1 MTYRSLKTFLK
12 NNTQPNNPNLFDLIQ
27 LSIKSKIILVIGEGA
42 GNTSAYLSSIMA
54 SCEIEHFHYKT
65 DIADVSKRFYLGN
78 MQIDINTICNNAEL
92 ILKTTNKVLSNNDLL
107 FSLALSFCDSE
118 YAIIEI
124 GEEYYNHIKDI
135 FTPFALVLAFGND
148 KNANSLIADAPK
160 GISEII
166 SLSQKDNFDY
176 ISSKYNQNGARITF
190 ASPNKITLSNSDLL
204 GTSFYH
210 YDYLYHIFAL
220 DLNNIQFAHLAIE
233 AAQVL
238 IKAPRPYIYKGLESA
253 RIPHDLVLYSLSPT
267 VLLREGENDFKLHHR
282 LKFKTVIENDK
293 FEMPTENT
301 IFCGSK
307 EYIEII
313 KEKLKKR

>member
-12 NNTQPNNPNLFDLIQ
+12 NNTQPNNTNIFDLIQ
-27 LSIKSKIILVIGEGA
+27 LSIKSKIILVVGDGA
-42 GNTSAYLSSIMA
+42 NNTSAYLSSIMA
-54 SCEIEHFHYKT
+54 SCEIEHFHYKS
-65 DIADVSKRFYLGN
+65 DN
-78 MQIDINTICNNAEL
+78 IDINKRFWIRNKQIDMDTLCKNAEL
-92 ILKTTNKVLSNNDLL
+92 ILKTTKKVLSNDDLL

-135 FTPFALVLAFGND
+135 FVPFALILAIFND
-148 KNANSLIADAPK
+148 EKINSMIASAPK
-160 GISEII
+160 GITEII
-166 SLSQKDNFDY
+166 SLSEKENFDY
-176 ISSKYNQNGARITF
+176 ISRKCNQNGTRITY
-190 ASPNKITLSNSDLL
+190 ASPNKIVVSIADFL

-210 YDYLYHIFAL
+210 YDYLYHTSAL
-220 DLNNIQFAHLAIE
+220 DLNNIPLAHLAIE
-233 AAQVL
+233 AATVMFS
-238 IKAPRPYIYKGLESA
+238 APRPYIYKGLETA
-253 RIPHDLVLYSLSPT
+253 RIPHDLILYSLSPT
-267 VLLREGENDFKLHHR
+267 ILLHEGKNNFKLHHR
-282 LKFKTVIENDK
+282 LKFKTVTEDNE

>member
-1 MTYRSLKTFLK
+1 M
-12 NNTQPNNPNLFDLIQ
+12 
-27 LSIKSKIILVIGEGA
+27 
-42 GNTSAYLSSIMA
+42 SA
-54 SCEIEHFHYKT
+54 CEIEHFHYQN
-65 DIADVSKRFYLGN
+65 DN
-78 MQIDINTICNNAEL
+78 IDINKRFLLNGTPISIDSLCISAEK
-92 ILKTTNKVLSNNDLL
+92 ILKSTKKILSNNDLL
-107 FSLALSFCDSE
+107 FSLALSFSNSE

-124 GEEYYNHIKDI
+124 SEEYYNHIKDI
-135 FTPFALVLAFGND
+135 FIPFALVLTFKNDEKANAFID
-148 KNANSLIADAPK
+148 NAHLEVKEIVS
-160 GISEII
+160 ISE
-166 SLSQKDNFDY
+166 KDNFDY
-176 ISSKYNQNGARITF
+176 ISNQYNQNKSRITF

-253 RIPHDLVLYSLSPT
+253 RIPHDLVLYSLYPT
-267 VLLREGENDFKLHHR
+267 VLLREGENDFKLRHR